1 MITSEID
8 TKEFDKWFSK
18 AYQYTKRTT
27 DAFIKGKAYS
37 VVSKIGYQIKQVR
50 AEKSDV
56 NEYFENGIKNR
67 GVKLHKKAIE
77 RAEAKLSGAGGAYF
91 KTNRGKLGK
100 RLIKLD
106 DTEAGARRDKMWV
119 NAHQLAVRYEWGLR
133 RSGVG
138 SVYAGWV
145 TALRNIKPNYNRI
158 KDADFRHIHVPLKNK
173 ASDAWK
179 VDMYLGKYSFTGL
192 FQNEAYKKPQIITA
206 VQAGFN
212 ATAQDIKSYL
222 ERKLNRSL
230 S

>member
-27 DAFIKGKAYS
+27 DAFIKGQAYS

-50 AEKSDV
+50 AKKSDV

-106 DTEAGARRDKMWV
+106 NTEAGARRNKMWV

-145 TALRNIKPNYNRI
+145 EALRKIKPLYN
-158 KDADFRHIHVPLKNK
+158 KKKEYNTSHLSVHLKNK
-173 ASDAWK
+173 ASDAWEASLNL
-179 VDMYLGKYSFTGL
+179 DRYSFTGL
-192 FQNEAYKKPQIITA
+192 FKNDAYKKPHILAA
-206 VQAGFN
+206 VQTGFN
-212 ATAQDIKSYL
+212 VPAQNIKQHL
-222 ERKLNRSL
+222 ERKLNRSFA
-230 S
+230 